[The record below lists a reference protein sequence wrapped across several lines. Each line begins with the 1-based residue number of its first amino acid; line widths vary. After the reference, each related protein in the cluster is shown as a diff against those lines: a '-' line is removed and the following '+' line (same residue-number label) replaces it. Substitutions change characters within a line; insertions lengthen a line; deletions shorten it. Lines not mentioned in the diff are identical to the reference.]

1 MEKFKESFKHLKK
14 DPIMKTLIEKLGDKI
29 TLYDRKDEDLAKAI
43 SQLIIEQQV
52 SFKAAITIKKRFEI
66 LIKDLSYK
74 EVLLIENEKL
84 KSIGI
89 SYRKVEYIKNVYS
102 YFLNTSF
109 DFYSEKT
116 DSVIKELTKI
126 KGIGMWTAEMFL
138 IFILFK
144 IDIFSKGDLALI
156 NSIKINYNITD
167 LKETTLNEIISKWSP
182 YKTVASLLL
191 WKSIED
197 KIFTKNGKK
206 WQKSDKKVI
215 KLPIND

>member
-14 DPIMKTLIEKLGDKI
+14 DPIMKSLIEKIGDKI
-29 TLYDRKDEDLAKAI
+29 TLYDRIDEDLAKAI

-84 KSIGI
+84 KSVGI

-102 YFLNTSF
+102 YFLKTSF

-167 LKETTLNEIISKWSP
+167 LKETTLNNIISKWSP
-182 YKTVASLLL
+182 FKTVASLLL

-197 KIFTKNGKK
+197 KIFA
-206 WQKSDKKVI
+206 
-215 KLPIND
+215 

>member
-66 LIKDLSYK
+66 LIKGLSYK

-84 KSIGI
+84 KSVGI

-156 NSIKINYNITD
+156 NSIKINYNIPD

-182 YKTVASLLL
+182 FKTVASLLL

-197 KIFTKNGKK
+197 KIFA
-206 WQKSDKKVI
+206 
-215 KLPIND
+215 